1 MNTDAAEVSEMNG
14 LLTLVL
20 RRLAR
25 RAFYKLMPT
34 GRITSAYRMGRG
46 AVRLAGRPFGFGG
59 RRRPSR
65 RKSSG
70 RPSLLAAKFGRG

>member
-1 MNTDAAEVSEMNG
+1 MNAAEVSEMNG
-14 LLTLVL
+14 LLTLIL
-20 RRLAR
+20 HRLAR

-46 AVRLAGRPFGFGG
+46 AARLAGRPFGLRG

-65 RKSSG
+65 GKSSG
-70 RPSLLAAKFGRG
+70 RPSLLAARFGRG

>member
-1 MNTDAAEVSEMNG
+1 MS
-14 LLTLVL
+14 LLKLVAH
-20 RRLAR
+20 RLAR
-25 RAFYKLMPT
+25 RVFYKLMPT

-46 AVRLAGRPFGFGG
+46 AARLAGRPFGLGD

-65 RKSSG
+65 GKTSG

>member
-1 MNTDAAEVSEMNG
+1 MG
-14 LLTLVL
+14 LLNFIA

-46 AVRLAGRPFGFGG
+46 AVRLAGQPFGAGG
-59 RRRPSR
+59 RRRRPTSR
-65 RKSSG
+65 TPAG
-70 RPSLLAAKFGRG
+70 RPSLLAAKFGRR

>member
-1 MNTDAAEVSEMNG
+1 MNG

-25 RAFYKLMPT
+25 RVFYKLMPT

-46 AVRLAGRPFGFGG
+46 AARLAGKPFGLGG
-59 RRRPSR
+59 KHRPSR
-65 RKSSG
+65 GKSSG
-70 RPSLLAAKFGRG
+70 RPPLLATKFGRGQ